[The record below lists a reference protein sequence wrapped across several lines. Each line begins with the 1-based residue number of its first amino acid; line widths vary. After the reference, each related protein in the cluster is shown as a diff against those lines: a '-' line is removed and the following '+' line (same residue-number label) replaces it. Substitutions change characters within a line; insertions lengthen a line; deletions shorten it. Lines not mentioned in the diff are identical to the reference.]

1 VEEFGLAVV
10 EFWEL
15 VLVVQEFALEVLFRL
30 ELEM

>member
-30 ELEM
+30 KLEL